1 MKTAGERRQFR
12 RAELDVPVTIQ
23 ALSTEGSVE
32 SAVTGQLKNVSLA
45 GVYCYVKDPSTLK
58 AGQQVIC
65 SLSVPPEQ
73 ARLFPFSSV
82 HGRGWVVRAE
92 PVPMGRRA
100 GESPTS
106 EQLLGLAVAFAPDVT
121 ALGTIEK

>member
-12 RAELDVPVTIQ
+12 RAELDVPVAIRVLD
-23 ALSTEGSVE
+23 AEGAAE
-32 SAVTGQLKNVSLA
+32 TAITGQVKNVSLV
-45 GVYCYVKDPSTLK
+45 GIYCYVKDPSTLK

-73 ARLFPFSSV
+73 TRLFPFSSV

-121 ALGTIEK
+121 ALGTIEF